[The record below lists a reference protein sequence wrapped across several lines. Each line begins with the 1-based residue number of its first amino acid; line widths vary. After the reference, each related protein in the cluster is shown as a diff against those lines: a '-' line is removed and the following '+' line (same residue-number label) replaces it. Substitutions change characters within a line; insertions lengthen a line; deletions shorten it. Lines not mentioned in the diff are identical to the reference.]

1 MRCARD
7 LRRRRYD
14 TRDLLTERTGIK
26 TRRPHTHD
34 ARTEQNRTMFPSL
47 VSRAATAVLVGSG
60 MVAAAGIDVDLSS
73 ACMFSSA
80 PWIMVME
87 EEGDGNGGLME
98 KGRE

>member
-1 MRCARD
+1 
-7 LRRRRYD
+7 
-14 TRDLLTERTGIK
+14 
-26 TRRPHTHD
+26 
-34 ARTEQNRTMFPSL
+34 
-47 VSRAATAVLVGSG
+47 
-60 MVAAAGIDVDLSS
+60 VAAAGIDVDLSS